1 MLPGKTYTPDDYLRM
16 AWRRRWFIAIPAVV
30 IASSTAVVSMFLPNV
45 YRASTNVMIV
55 PQRVP
60 EEFVQST
67 ITNPLAER
75 LDMISQQIL
84 SRTQLERII
93 QEFNLYERDR
103 RQMIMEDVIERM
115 RKDIRISVS
124 ANTRRRDRSA
134 SFSVSFDSP
143 NARTA
148 MRVTERLGSLFVRE
162 NLEDRQ
168 LLADQTSQF
177 LQSQLEEARRRLLD
191 QEARLRDFRQRNSG
205 QLPEQVAA
213 NLTLMQG
220 AETRLQS
227 NLERQNGDRDRL
239 AALEKT
245 LAEVGSPTSVVMQTP
260 PSPPRT
266 DGPMTAA
273 EALGAARTALRSL
286 ELRLKP
292 EHPDIKRQKSLIV
305 ELEAKAEE
313 EALRQPL
320 SQVNPTPV
328 VTVNRDVA
336 TRIERMRA
344 DIMELRQRIESARR
358 EEAVLRE
365 TISQQQARVATAPG
379 LQSQLT
385 DLMRDYATVND
396 SYISL
401 LKRSEES
408 KLSVKM
414 EQRQIGEQFR
424 IIDGARLPERPISP
438 DRFRINMF
446 GILGGLAVGL
456 ALVALLEYRDTS
468 FKSDDDVMT
477 SLALPVLAV
486 IPIMTNAGERRLARR
501 RKLLLAA
508 SASVTCMLLAAAVM
522 VVWQY
527 RLLDRFLR

>member
-1 MLPGKTYTPDDYLRM
+1 
-16 AWRRRWFIAIPAVV
+16 
-30 IASSTAVVSMFLPNV
+30 MFLPNV
-45 YRASTNVMIV
+45 YRASTNVMII

-67 ITNPLAER
+67 VTNPLAER

-93 QEFNLYERDR
+93 QEFNLYERER

-115 RKDIRISVS
+115 RRDIRISVS
-124 ANTRRRDRSA
+124 SARRRERTA
-134 SFSVSFDSP
+134 NFSVSFDSP

-148 MRVTERLGSLFVRE
+148 MRVTERLGSLFVQE

-177 LQSQLEEARRRLLD
+177 LQTQLEEARRRLLE
-191 QEARLRDFRQRNSG
+191 QEGKLREFRQRNNG
-205 QLPEQVAA
+205 QLPEQVGA
-213 NLTLMQG
+213 NLQLMQG

-227 NLERQNGDRDRL
+227 NIERQNSDRDRL
-239 AALEKT
+239 AALERT
-245 LAEVGSPTSVVMQTP
+245 LADMGSPASIVAAPPPAPPAGRGASGVVTV
-260 PSPPRT
+260 
-266 DGPMTAA
+266 A
-273 EALGAARTALRSL
+273 EALNEARAGLRAL

-292 EHPDIKRQKSLIV
+292 EHPDISRQKRLIA

-320 SQVNPTPV
+320 SQVNPAPV
-328 VTVNRDVA
+328 VTINREA
-336 TRIERMRA
+336 AARIDRLRT
-344 DIMELRQRIESARR
+344 DIAELRQRIESARR
-358 EEAVLRE
+358 EEVVLRE
-365 TISQQQARVATAPG
+365 TIAQQQTRVASAPG

-385 DLMRDYATVND
+385 DLMRDYATVQE

-408 KLSVKM
+408 KLSVNM
-414 EQRQIGEQFR
+414 ERRQIGEQFK

-438 DRFRINMF
+438 DRLRINMF
-446 GILGGLAVGL
+446 GILGGLGLGL
-456 ALVALLEYRDTS
+456 ALVAFLEYRDTS

-477 SLALPVLAV
+477 TLALPVLAV
-486 IPIMTNAGERRLARR
+486 IPVMTNAGERRQARR

-522 VVWQY
+522 VVWNY